1 MTIIARAR
9 GKRFLVYNGA
19 EQVVFD
25 ARPEE
30 EGS

>member
-9 GKRFLVYNGA
+9 GKRFLVYHGA

-25 ARPEE
+25 DRPAA